1 MSTNPIR
8 VAFVK
13 FGGMTIGGSELWLQ
27 KIAVNLPKDKVLVDY
42 YYCDDAPFIGGE
54 HTLAAT
60 SAERIRYV
68 EDAGIKVIRF
78 SVGAKNIRTLTHDWV
93 DTDFWEKFDAT
104 QYDIVQTVKA
114 GPKEY
119 PFYKM
124 NIPVVEIVALANR
137 PDTSN
142 NIAWSFHSSGWQRA
156 RWVRQGGQADK
167 SSVLSAPVEKPLSTE
182 NYRSELGIPKGAI
195 VAGFHQRNDNL
206 IASEIP
212 LAAFNALQKGYPDE
226 SKNWHFIIK
235 NGGSFYRTQ
244 AEELGLTN
252 IHFLPSTPDST
263 SVSKFLNTLDIFA
276 HGRKDGETFGA
287 IFVEAMLHG
296 KPCLTHYSPTGAN
309 AQPETMGPAGMFA
322 MTQKDYEED
331 LYKLFHDA
339 VFREKLASKA
349 AVHANTYYSMEM
361 CISTLVNT
369 YQKIVHNNESISSTH
384 HAIPYGY
391 SDLGFLYAG
400 NSDSLQS
407 LASHVVTGEIP
418 EPDTLAVVQA
428 LLPFTKT
435 FLDRNHSTGLYG
447 WIAAHYYEKNKV
459 RDGHVT
465 VYEPN
470 SEQMEVLSTTRF
482 LNNWEDYITLT
493 DTIPSSNQKMDCVT
507 LLTTTHRDEVKT
519 IMDHAL
525 RNQSI
530 LLVRT
535 HKDIRHYLTQHGE
548 HYHFFMCKK
557 GDVQEIKNTHIPTDH
572 AVLLLL
578 PNSFSSKNIETF
590 KETMRAYRK
599 EHFVLF
605 GLIRKT
611 TLMNYIHTII
621 PPYITPKKVITY
633 IRRMLRIA

>member
-1 MSTNPIR
+1 MNNTPIK

-27 KIAVNLPKDKVLVDY
+27 KIAVNLPKDKVSVDY

-54 HTLAAT
+54 HILAVT
-60 SAERIRYV
+60 SAERIKYV
-68 EDAGIKVIRF
+68 EDAGVKVIRF
-78 SVGAKNIRTLTHDWV
+78 SVGARNIRTLTHDWV
-93 DTDFWEKFDAT
+93 DTDFWEKFDASK
-104 QYDIVQTVKA
+104 YNIVQTVKA

-137 PDTSN
+137 PDTSD

-156 RWVRQGGQADK
+156 RWVRLGGRAEK

-182 NYRSELGIPKGAI
+182 NYRHELGIPEGAVI
-195 VAGFHQRNDNL
+195 AGFHQRNDNL

-212 LAAFNALQKGYPDE
+212 LAAFSTLQKQYPDE
-226 SKNWHFIIK
+226 SKNWHFVIK

-244 AEELGLTN
+244 AEMLGLKN
-252 IHFLPSTPDST
+252 IHFLPSTPDSA

-309 AQPETMGPAGMFA
+309 AQPETMGPSGMFA

-331 LYKLFHDA
+331 LYKLFHDTA
-339 VFREKLASKA
+339 FREKLASKA
-349 AVHANTYYSMEM
+349 ATHANTYYSMEM

-369 YQKIVHNNESISSTH
+369 YEKIVRNNGPILSIHYAT
-384 HAIPYGY
+384 PYGY

-400 NSDSLQS
+400 NSDSLES
-407 LASHVVTGEIP
+407 LASHVVTGKIP
-418 EPDTLAVVQA
+418 EQDTIAVVQA
-428 LLPFTKT
+428 LLPFSKT
-435 FLDRNHSTGLYG
+435 FLDVNHSTGLYG
-447 WIAAHYYEKNKV
+447 WIAANYYEKNKTQN
-459 RDGHVT
+459 GHVT

-470 SEQMEVLSTTRF
+470 PKQMEVLSTTRF

-493 DTIPSSNQKMDCVT
+493 DTIPLDNEKVDCVT
-507 LLTTTHRDEVKT
+507 LLAPSYTHEVKT
-519 IMDHAL
+519 ILENAL
-525 RNQSI
+525 SNQSL

-535 HKDIRHYLTQHGE
+535 HKDINHYLTQHKE
-548 HYHFFMCKK
+548 QYRFFICKK
-557 GDVQEIKNTHIPTDH
+557 GNLQEVKNSHTPTDN

-578 PNSFSSKNIETF
+578 PNSFPSKDISTV
-590 KETMRAYRK
+590 KETMKNYRK

-605 GLIRKT
+605 GCVEKT
-611 TLMNYIHTII
+611 ALMSYIHTII
-621 PPYITPKKVITY
+621 PPYITPKKVFTY
-633 IRRMLRIA
+633 ILRTLRIA